1 MKTKTI
7 ENKLKEELLKAMK
20 DKEQYKIVKDK
31 YTKYSDHILSS
42 TEYEFYHIPKSFS
55 KITDMF
61 VKYKREVNQD
71 GK

>member
-1 MKTKTI
+1 MKQKII

-31 YTKYSDHILSS
+31 YTKYSDNIFNP

-61 VKYKREVNQD
+61 VKYKTEVI
-71 GK
+71 KK